1 MWDRRFDEERL
12 HRLPRIFDGSEVTWR
27 KFLDDIDDAAV
38 EMIAAKA
45 DCFATVQSRQQGEA
59 TV

>member
-1 MWDRRFDEERL
+1 M
-12 HRLPRIFDGSEVTWR
+12 TWR